1 MVALCLGSVYTTS
14 NSQAWD
20 TVSKMPRFADEQVVA
35 QWFALRDTASY
46 AESLNDV
53 RERIPVVRFQ
63 RIKKQQDLRQEG
75 ESNKV
80 VLAML
85 NTQHLTGLVT
95 CDPEIVS
102 GTPVFAGTRV
112 PVKNLFDY
120 LKGGHGLAEF
130 FEDFPSVREEQA
142 MGVLELAKDSLLTLL
157 AGK

>member
-1 MVALCLGSVYTTS
+1 M
-14 NSQAWD
+14 
-20 TVSKMPRFADEQVVA
+20 SKMPRFADEQVVA
-35 QWFALRDTASY
+35 QRFALRDTASY
-46 AESLNDV
+46 TESLDLV
-53 RERIPVVRFQ
+53 EARIPVVRFQ
-63 RIKKQQDLRQEG
+63 RIKKQKDLRQEG

-85 NTQHLTGLVT
+85 NTQHLTGLIT

-120 LKGGHGLAEF
+120 LKGGHGPAEF

-142 MGVLELAKDSLLTLL
+142 TGVLELAEDSLLTLL
-157 AGK
+157 SSK